1 MTDADDDRLRAL
13 FASDAPPARD
23 PAFSAEVMAA
33 VARRRLLAD
42 LAGLAVAA
50 LVGGLVIWALW
61 PLLGPAVVAASASL
75 APFAAALTVALL
87 AWLVADPGMVH
98 RLRRES

>member
-1 MTDADDDRLRAL
+1 MTDADDRLRAL
-13 FASDAPPARD
+13 FAADAPPARD

-61 PLLGPAVVAASASL
+61 PLLGPAIAAASAGL
-75 APFAAALTVALL
+75 APVAAAGALALL
-87 AWLVADPGMVH
+87 VWLAADPGMVH
-98 RLRRES
+98 RLRGES